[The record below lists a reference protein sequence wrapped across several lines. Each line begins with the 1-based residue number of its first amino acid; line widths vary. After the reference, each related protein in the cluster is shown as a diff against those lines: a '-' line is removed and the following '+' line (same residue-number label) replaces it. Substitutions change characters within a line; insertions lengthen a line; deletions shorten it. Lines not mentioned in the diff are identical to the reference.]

1 MKRYNEQL
9 IQNGNTWKNHFQ
21 DLYREHPKNQAQE
34 QISEK
39 LKDLERVIK
48 NYQTPLDYP
57 ITELEL
63 EDKLKILQPKKACGP
78 DGILNEMLKYSS
90 RKCKLAILKIF
101 NLVLGVGHFP
111 ESWSERLIT
120 PIFKNGDK
128 FDPNNYRG
136 T

>member
-48 NYQTPLDYP
+48 SYQTPQVQ
-57 ITELEL
+57 EL
-63 EDKLKILQPKKACGP
+63 
-78 DGILNEMLKYSS
+78 
-90 RKCKLAILKIF
+90 
-101 NLVLGVGHFP
+101 
-111 ESWSERLIT
+111 
-120 PIFKNGDK
+120 
-128 FDPNNYRG
+128 
-136 T
+136 